1 VPSSS
6 PLLIVTAG
14 LARGR
19 SVAVTGS
26 VTVGRDE
33 QNTLAIA
40 DPALSRRH
48 CVVEWVSNR
57 LVVRDLESR
66 NGVFVN
72 GSRVTEQALADGDQV
87 RIGDSVLLVVVTGAV
102 VHTSG
107 PEVNLVLDET
117 SVPLTTST
125 LVPSHSRYVVA
136 DEQSEGKGDRATRDL
151 QRLFHLS
158 KALQAATSLDAVH
171 DLLLTHALEATAAD
185 VAAILVA
192 GAGNDRLVAAGIRPA
207 TASLAIINRAASAQ
221 VIAERVAVLANDD
234 AAGSGVTLCVPLL
247 DASEVA
253 SVLCVASAR
262 GDALT
267 QEELELVAAAGL
279 IGGLAIERVRQAEWL
294 KADNSRLRS
303 DLAVDH
309 NLVGDSAAMQV
320 VYRFISRVAA
330 TDTNVL
336 LRGESGTGKELVAH
350 AIHANSA
357 RAQGP
362 LVAINCAALPDALL
376 ESELFGHERGA
387 FTGAVNQQPG
397 RLELANRGTV
407 FLDEVGELAPALQAK
422 LLRVLEDR
430 VVERVGGRK
439 GIKIDVRLI
448 AATNR
453 NLEAAVAEG
462 AFRQDLYYRLN
473 VVAISIP
480 PLRER
485 LEDLPVLAAYF
496 TRKHA
501 ARCKR
506 SVKGI
511 SPAARALLSRY
522 DWPGNVRELSNVIER
537 AIVLGSS
544 EVIQPDDLP
553 EPLLESGAR
562 EDDDSGFHG
571 KVAASK
577 REIIREALQRSGGNV
592 AQAARDLDLQVTYLH
607 RLIKNLG
614 VRS

>member
-1 VPSSS
+1 
-6 PLLIVTAG
+6 VTSG

-19 SVAVTGS
+19 SVAVSGT
-26 VTVGRDE
+26 VTIGRDE
-33 QNTLAIA
+33 QNMLAIA
-40 DPALSRRH
+40 DPALSRKH
-48 CVVEWVSNR
+48 CLVEWGGDR
-57 LVVRDLESR
+57 LALRDLDSR

-72 GSRVTEQALADGDQV
+72 GSRVTHQALSDGDQI
-87 RIGDSVLLVVVTGAV
+87 RIGDSVLLVIISGSAV
-102 VHTSG
+102 NAG
-107 PEVNLVLDET
+107 PLENLPLDET

-125 LVPSHSRYVVA
+125 LVPAKSRYLTTAKQIDAKA
-136 DEQSEGKGDRATRDL
+136 DRSTRDL
-151 QRLFHLS
+151 HCLFHLS
-158 KALQAATSLDAVH
+158 KALQAASTLEAVH
-171 DLLLTHALEATAAD
+171 ELLLTHVLEATPAD
-185 VAAILVA
+185 VAAILTA
-192 GAGNDRLVAAGIRPA
+192 GGGDRLASSGVRPR
-207 TASLAIINRAASAQ
+207 TASVATINRAAAAQ
-221 VIAERVAVLANDD
+221 AMAEQVAVLASND
-234 AAGSGVTLCVPLL
+234 ASSTGVTLCVPLL
-247 DASEVA
+247 DGSEVA
-253 SVLCVASAR
+253 SALCVASAHQ
-262 GDALT
+262 DALT
-267 QEELELVAAAGL
+267 NDELELVAAIGL

-294 KADNSRLRS
+294 KADNSRLRG

-309 NLVGDSAAMQV
+309 NLVGESAPMQT
-320 VYRFISRVAA
+320 VYRFISRVAS
-330 TDTNVL
+330 TDTTVL

-357 RAQGP
+357 RARGP

-387 FTGAVNQQPG
+387 FTGALTQQPG

-430 VVERVGGRK
+430 LVERVGGRK

-453 NLEAAVAEG
+453 NLEAAVDEG
-462 AFRQDLYYRLN
+462 AFRRDLYYRLN

-480 PLRER
+480 PLREH
-485 LEDLPVLAAYF
+485 LEDLPALAAYF

-501 ARCKR
+501 ARCNR

-511 SPAARALLSRY
+511 SPAARTLLSRY

-562 EDDDSGFHG
+562 DDDATGFHG

-607 RLIKNLG
+607 RLIKHLG

>member
-1 VPSSS
+1 MGAHQPI
-6 PLLIVTAG
+6 LIVTAG

-19 SVAVTGS
+19 SVAVGGA
-26 VTVGRDE
+26 VTIGRDE

-48 CVVEWVSNR
+48 CVIEPAGER
-57 LVVRDLESR
+57 LVLRDLDSR

-72 GSRVTEQALADGDQV
+72 GSRVTEYPLADGDQI
-87 RIGDSVLLVVVTGAV
+87 RIGDSVLLVVVTGTAL
-102 VHTSG
+102 HAG
-107 PEVNLVLDET
+107 LVEHLALDET
-117 SVPLTTST
+117 SVPMTTSI
-125 LVPSHSRYVVA
+125 LVPTDSRYLTAAKQA
-136 DEQSEGKGDRATRDL
+136 DDKADRATRDL
-151 QRLFHLS
+151 QGLFHLS
-158 KALQAATSLDAVH
+158 KTLQAATSLDVVH
-171 DLLLTHALEATAAD
+171 DLLLTHALEATAGD
-185 VAAILVA
+185 IAAILMP
-192 GAGNDRLVAAGIRPA
+192 GASRDQLTSAGIRPA
-207 TASLAIINRAASAQ
+207 TASPAIINKAAAARAM
-221 VIAERVAVLANDD
+221 VENVAVLASND
-234 AAGSGVTLCVPLL
+234 ATASGVTLCVPLL

-267 QEELELVAAAGL
+267 HEELELVAAIGL
-279 IGGLAIERVRQAEWL
+279 IGGLAIERVKHAEWL
-294 KADNSRLRS
+294 RADNSRLRS

-309 NLVGDSAAMQV
+309 NLVGESAAMQG

-330 TDTNVL
+330 TDTTVL
-336 LRGESGTGKELVAH
+336 LCGESGTGKELVAH

-357 RAQGP
+357 RARGP

-387 FTGAVNQQPG
+387 FTGALNQQPG

-407 FLDEVGELAPALQAK
+407 FLDEVGELALALQAK

-448 AATNR
+448 TATNR
-453 NLEAAVAEG
+453 NLEAAVADG
-462 AFRQDLYYRLN
+462 SFRRDLYYRLN
-473 VVAISIP
+473 VVAVTIP

-485 LEDLPVLAAYF
+485 LEDLPLLAAYF
-496 TRKHA
+496 MRKHA
-501 ARCKR
+501 AGCNRP
-506 SVKGI
+506 VKGI
-511 SPAARALLSRY
+511 SPAARALLARH

-537 AIVLGSS
+537 AVVLGSS
-544 EVIQPDDLP
+544 EMIQPDDLP
-553 EPLLESGAR
+553 ETLLESSAH
-562 EDDDSGFHG
+562 EADAEGFHG

-577 REIIREALQRSGGNV
+577 REIIQDALQRSGGNV

-614 VRS
+614 IR

>member
-1 VPSSS
+1 MTSAT

-26 VTVGRDE
+26 VTIGRDD

-48 CVVEWVSNR
+48 CVVEPGGTR
-57 LVVRDLESR
+57 LVLRDLDSR

-72 GSRVTEQALADGDQV
+72 GSRVTEQPLADGDQI
-87 RIGDSVLLVVVTGAV
+87 RIGDSVLLVVVTGTALHV
-102 VHTSG
+102 GG
-107 PEVNLVLDET
+107 PVEHLALDET
-117 SVPLTTST
+117 SVPMTTSI
-125 LVPSHSRYVVA
+125 LVPANSRYLTAAKQVDA
-136 DEQSEGKGDRATRDL
+136 KADRATRGL
-151 QRLFHLS
+151 HGLFHLS
-158 KALQAATSLDAVH
+158 KTLQTASSLDAVH

-185 VAAILVA
+185 IAAILMP
-192 GAGNDRLVAAGIRPA
+192 GASSDLLTSAGIRPS
-207 TASLAIINRAASAQ
+207 TASTAIINKAAAARAM
-221 VIAERVAVLANDD
+221 VEKVAVLASND
-234 AAGSGVTLCVPLL
+234 AAASGVTLCVPLL

-262 GDALT
+262 ADALT
-267 QEELELVAAAGL
+267 QEELELVAAIGL
-279 IGGLAIERVRQAEWL
+279 IGGLAIERVKQAEWL
-294 KADNSRLRS
+294 RADNSRLRS

-309 NLVGDSAAMQV
+309 NLVGESAAMQS

-330 TDTNVL
+330 TDTTVL
-336 LRGESGTGKELVAH
+336 LCGESGTGKELVAH

-357 RAQGP
+357 RARGP

-387 FTGAVNQQPG
+387 FTGALNQQPG

-407 FLDEVGELAPALQAK
+407 FLDEVGELALALQAK
-422 LLRVLEDR
+422 LLRVLEDH

-448 AATNR
+448 TATNR
-453 NLEAAVAEG
+453 NLEAAVADG
-462 AFRQDLYYRLN
+462 SFRRDLYYRLN
-473 VVAISIP
+473 VVAVTIP

-485 LEDLPVLAAYF
+485 LDDLPLLAAYF
-496 TRKHA
+496 MRKHA
-501 ARCKR
+501 AGCNRP
-506 SVKGI
+506 VKGI
-511 SPAARALLSRY
+511 SPAARGLLARH

-553 EPLLESGAR
+553 EPLLESSAHEGDA
-562 EDDDSGFHG
+562 DGFHG

-577 REIIREALQRSGGNV
+577 RGIIQDALQRSGGNV
-592 AQAARDLDLQVTYLH
+592 AQAARDLGLQVTYLH

-614 VRS
+614 VR